1 MHSRKTKVLVVDDEV
16 SMRELTSM
24 EFRRRGFS
32 TLTAADGEHAI
43 SLAKLEKPDVIILDL
58 IMPGLHGFEV
68 LKALRSIPEIRRPI
82 VIVQSAKSYKPDIDK
97 ALEMG
102 ADAYVIKPGNS
113 GELVDLAI
121 KHLEMREPQEP

>member
-1 MHSRKTKVLVVDDEV
+1 MHSQRSKVLVVDDEV
-16 SMRELTSM
+16 SVRELTSM

-32 TLTAADGEHAI
+32 TITAGNGEDAI
-43 SLAKLEKPDVIILDL
+43 WLAKTEKPQVVILDL

-68 LKALRSIPEIRRPI
+68 LRTLRSLPDLDRPV

-113 GELVDLAI
+113 SDLVDLAL
-121 KHLEMREPQEP
+121 KHLEMRKQQNS